1 MEKIR
6 RRTSYPVS
14 VKSVVIGGGAPVVIQ
29 SMTNTRTSDT
39 EATLKQ
45 IAGLHEAGCELV
57 RLAVPHRQAAE
68 ALKIIVEK
76 SPLPII
82 ADIHFDAELA
92 HLAIENG
99 AAKIRV
105 NPGNMG
111 GTEKLL
117 MLAEKAA
124 VHKVPMRVGVNAGS
138 LDREMSAKYGGA
150 TPAALCESALNYL
163 HTLEKAGFNNTVVSI
178 KASDVYTTIAANR
191 LLAAKT
197 DAPIHLGVT
206 EAGPPETGII
216 KGAIGI
222 GSLLS
227 EGIGDTIRVSLTAS
241 PVEEIGV
248 ARAILQ
254 ALNLRL
260 FGPELISCPT
270 CGRCE
275 ADLLPLVRE
284 VESLLKGYS
293 CPIRV
298 AVMGCAVNGPGEARE
313 ADVGVSAGKKQG
325 IVFRAGKVVRTVK
338 QDQLLGALK
347 EEIDKYIFNNA
358 SRSTEEEII

>member
-1 MEKIR
+1 MEQIKR
-6 RRTSYPVS
+6 RKSYPVS
-14 VKSVVIGGGAPVVIQ
+14 VKKVVIGGGAPVVIQ
-29 SMTNTRTSDT
+29 SMTNTKTADT
-39 EATLKQ
+39 ESTLKQ
-45 IAGLHEAGCELV
+45 IKCLYQAGCELV
-57 RLAVPHRQAAE
+57 RVAVPDRLAAE

-76 SPLPII
+76 SPIPII
-82 ADIHFDAELA
+82 ADIHFDAALA

-99 AAKIRV
+99 AAKVRI
-105 NPGNMG
+105 NPGNIG
-111 GTEKLL
+111 GTDKLL
-117 MLAEKAA
+117 KIAEKAA
-124 VHKVPMRVGVNAGS
+124 IYNVPLRVGVNAGS
-138 LDREMSAKYGGA
+138 LDRMTMAKHRGA

-163 HTLEKAGFNNTVVSI
+163 HTLEKSGFKNTVVSL

-191 LLAAKT
+191 LLAVET

-227 EGIGDTIRVSLTAS
+227 EGIGDTIRVSLTVS

-254 ALNLRL
+254 SLKIRL

-275 ADLLPLVRE
+275 TDLLPLVRE
-284 VESLLKGYS
+284 VEALLKGYS

-298 AVMGCAVNGPGEARE
+298 AVMGCVVNGPGEARE
-313 ADVGVSAGKKQG
+313 AEVGVSAGKKQG
-325 IVFRAGKVVRTVK
+325 IVFREGKVIRTVK
-338 QDQLLGALK
+338 QNQLLAALK
-347 EEIDKYIFNNA
+347 EELDNYINDCANRS
-358 SRSTEEEII
+358 SREEIT

>member
-1 MEKIR
+1 MEKIA

-29 SMTNTRTSDT
+29 SMTNTRTSDI

-45 IAGLHEAGCELV
+45 IACLYEAGCELV
-57 RLAVPHRQAAE
+57 RVAIPDRQAAE
-68 ALKIIVEK
+68 AMRVIVEK
-76 SPLPII
+76 SPVPII

-99 AAKIRV
+99 AAKIRI
-105 NPGNMG
+105 NPGNIG

-117 MLAEKAA
+117 KLAEKASLY
-124 VHKVPMRVGVNAGS
+124 KVPIRVGVNAGS
-138 LDREMSAKYGGA
+138 LDRATSAKHGGA

-163 HTLEKAGFNNTVVSI
+163 HLLEKAGFNNTVVSI

-191 LLAAKT
+191 LLALQT

-206 EAGPPETGII
+206 EAGPPESGII

-241 PVEEIGV
+241 PIEEIGV

-254 ALNLRL
+254 ALNIRL

-275 ADLLPLVRE
+275 VDLLPLVKE

-313 ADVGVSAGKKQG
+313 AEVGVSAGKKQG
-325 IVFRAGKVVRTVK
+325 IVFRSGKVVRTVK
-338 QDQLLGALK
+338 QNQLLEALK
-347 EEIDKYIFNNA
+347 EEIDQYIIDHAN
-358 SRSTEEEII
+358 RIVEEEII